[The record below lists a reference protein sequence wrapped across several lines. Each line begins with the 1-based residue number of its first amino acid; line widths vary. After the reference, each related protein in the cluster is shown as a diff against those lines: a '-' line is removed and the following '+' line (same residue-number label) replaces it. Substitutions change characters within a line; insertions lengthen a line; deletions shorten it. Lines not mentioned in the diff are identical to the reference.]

1 MNHKTKDLE
10 LINGTNVAIDASK
23 ITVYEHGVGSGNHFN
38 QLKEL
43 T

>member
-1 MNHKTKDLE
+1 MIHKSKDLK

-23 ITVYEHGVGSGNHFN
+23 ITAYEHGVGSNNHSKE
-38 QLKEL
+38 LKEL